1 MDDSFKE
8 IVWHFYEFPKNDVLP
23 VNTNVELTDCSP
35 AVAAFTLRQFTLWN
49 YAGRPFLTLRFP
61 NFKGIKHDRSKW
73 KIFKPFTRQM
83 LRLFL
88 RFLNPTSYES
98 YVAFQREAFL
108 IISQDCLNLKI
119 SGLFHAFIPLLQ
131 MNQTYKS
138 QPLNVKYF

>member
-1 MDDSFKE
+1 
-8 IVWHFYEFPKNDVLP
+8 
-23 VNTNVELTDCSP
+23 
-35 AVAAFTLRQFTLWN
+35 
-49 YAGRPFLTLRFP
+49 
-61 NFKGIKHDRSKW
+61 
-73 KIFKPFTRQM
+73 M

-119 SGLFHAFIPLLQ
+119 SGLLHAFIPLLQ